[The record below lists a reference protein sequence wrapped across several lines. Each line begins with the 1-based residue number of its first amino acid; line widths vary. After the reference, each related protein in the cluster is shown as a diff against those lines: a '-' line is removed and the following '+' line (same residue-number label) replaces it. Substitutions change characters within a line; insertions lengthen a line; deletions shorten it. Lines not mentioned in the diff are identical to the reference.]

1 MGRGKAST
9 KAVIEAAPKV
19 AEAELFEPD
28 GKFHLVSEYTPMGD
42 QPEAIEKLVR
52 GLEQGLV
59 HQVLL
64 GATGTGKTFTIAN
77 VIERVQRPTLVLA
90 PNKTLAA
97 QLYAEMKGFF
107 PHNSVEYF
115 VSYYDYYQ
123 PEAYV
128 PSTDTYI
135 EKDALINDTIDMMRH
150 AATRA
155 LLSRRDVIIVASV
168 SCIYGI
174 GDKGSYASMMINL
187 EVGQHYVRDALLRKL
202 VDIQYQ
208 RNDWD
213 FHRGTFRV
221 RGDVVEVF
229 PAHEDDEALRF
240 SFFGDELESISRI
253 DPLRGTVIGKLKM
266 CAVFPNSHYV
276 TPAEE
281 LRRAITGIQNELGP
295 RLVEL
300 REQNKLV
307 EAQRLEQRTMY
318 DLEMLEQLGFC
329 NGIENYSRHLTGRS
343 PGEPPPVLL
352 DYFPDDWL
360 CVVDESHVAIPQIG
374 GMFRGDR
381 ARKQVLVDF
390 GFRLPSALDNR
401 PLTFDEFEGKVGQV
415 LHMSATPG
423 AYELGQAGEAIAQQL
438 IRPTGL
444 IDPEVKIR
452 PVSGQVDDLLGEI
465 RVRTARQQRV
475 LVTTLTKRMA
485 EDLTEYL
492 QEVGVRVRYLHADV
506 DTLDRIALIEDL
518 RQGLYD
524 VLVGINLLREGLD
537 IPEVGLVAILDAD
550 KEGFL
555 RSERSLIQTIGRA
568 ARNVE
573 GEVIM
578 YADTMTGSMR
588 SAIGETNRRREIQAA
603 YNAAHGITP
612 RTIVRPFRAGPR
624 PEDYTPPEEGGRG
637 RGKKAKAKKGAKGSL
652 ADMTRAALSPEE
664 LGTRI
669 ATMKK
674 AMLEAAKALDFER
687 AAELRDEVKSLEALL
702 LGTGAQA

>member
-1 MGRGKAST
+1 
-9 KAVIEAAPKV
+9 
-19 AEAELFEPD
+19 
-28 GKFHLVSEYTPMGD
+28 
-42 QPEAIEKLVR
+42 
-52 GLEQGLV
+52 
-59 HQVLL
+59 
-64 GATGTGKTFTIAN
+64 
-77 VIERVQRPTLVLA
+77 
-90 PNKTLAA
+90 
-97 QLYAEMKGFF
+97 
-107 PHNSVEYF
+107 
-115 VSYYDYYQ
+115 
-123 PEAYV
+123 
-128 PSTDTYI
+128 
-135 EKDALINDTIDMMRH
+135 
-150 AATRA
+150 
-155 LLSRRDVIIVASV
+155 
-168 SCIYGI
+168 
-174 GDKGSYASMMINL
+174 
-187 EVGQHYVRDALLRKL
+187 
-202 VDIQYQ
+202 
-208 RNDWD
+208 
-213 FHRGTFRV
+213 
-221 RGDVVEVF
+221 
-229 PAHEDDEALRF
+229 
-240 SFFGDELESISRI
+240 
-253 DPLRGTVIGKLKM
+253 
-266 CAVFPNSHYV
+266 
-276 TPAEE
+276 
-281 LRRAITGIQNELGP
+281 
-295 RLVEL
+295 
-300 REQNKLV
+300 
-307 EAQRLEQRTMY
+307 
-318 DLEMLEQLGFC
+318 
-329 NGIENYSRHLTGRS
+329 
-343 PGEPPPVLL
+343 VLL